1 MPTPS
6 ATTLTMGSNTANA
19 STYTTAAVAG
29 AANTLVLLAF
39 ENHGSTQRSVSSVV
53 GGGASAGWTSV
64 RSINFNPVATPGD
77 EVDVWR
83 YLSSSPAAASVIT
96 IALSGTASDG
106 QWVVTQFSNVSTA
119 GTNGANA
126 VVQSVSSRADTV
138 SRLTCILASFAST
151 VNVPFAAMS
160 FATTANN
167 TINPGANF
175 KELGEANSGEFA
187 GIESEWSTAQ
197 NTSVD
202 AALTAGSRNAA
213 GIALEIAGSN
223 PAGAAA
229 LGGYYYQGYYSKMV
243 IGAR

>member
-6 ATTLTMGSNTANA
+6 ATTLTMGSSTANSGTYATA
-19 STYTTAAVAG
+19 SVAG

-39 ENHGSTQRSVSSVV
+39 QNHGSTQRSVSSVV

-64 RSINFNPVATPGD
+64 RSINYNSIAAPAD

-83 YLSSSPAAASVIT
+83 YLTATPAAASAIT
-96 IALSGTASDG
+96 ITLSGTASDG
-106 QWVVTQFSNVSTA
+106 QWVVTQFSNVSRA

-126 VVQSVSSRADTV
+126 VVQSVSSRADTA
-138 SRLTCILASFAST
+138 SRLTCILASFTST
-151 VNVPFAAMS
+151 VNVPWGSIS
-160 FATTANN
+160 FSTTAAN

-175 KELGEANSGEFA
+175 KELGEANSGEFS
-187 GIESEWSTAQ
+187 GIESEWSTVQ

-202 AALTAGSRNAA
+202 AALTAGSRNAG
-213 GIALEIAGSN
+213 GIAIEVAGDN
-223 PAGAAA
+223 PAAAGGT
-229 LGGYYYQGYYSKMV
+229 GGYYYQAYYSKMV